1 MVWGAIGWDWK
12 SPLIFL
18 VKEPKKKGIYSIAY
32 LNQVLNPIVFPWFDS
47 LTAEQK
53 EEFLFM
59 EDRAKIHKGI
69 AKLPRKLHGLRGFDW
84 PPSSPD
90 LNLIEKVWR

>member
-1 MVWGAIGWDWK
+1 LEVPAYFLGKGA
-12 SPLIFL
+12 
-18 VKEPKKKGIYSIAY
+18 KKKGICSIAY

-47 LTAEQK
+47 LIVEQK

-59 EDRAKIHKGI
+59 EDRAKIHKGM
-69 AKLPRKLHGLRGFDW
+69 AKLPRKLRGLRRFDW